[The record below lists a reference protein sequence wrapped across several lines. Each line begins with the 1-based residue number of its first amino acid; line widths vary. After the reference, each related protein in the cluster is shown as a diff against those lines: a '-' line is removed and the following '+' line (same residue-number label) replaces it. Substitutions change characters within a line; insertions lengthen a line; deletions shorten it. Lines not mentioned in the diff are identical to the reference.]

1 MLVLNYSLFF
11 VCHADRAYIKDTIAE
26 KSRDMEEG
34 KTMVQWKDSCY
45 NYVNK
50 RKLGR
55 VLYEKKRI
63 YSAIILPFRNR
74 VVDRENKLYRRI

>member
-1 MLVLNYSLFF
+1 
-11 VCHADRAYIKDTIAE
+11 
-26 KSRDMEEG
+26 MEEG

-55 VLYEKKRI
+55 VLYEKKEYLQRHNTPL
-63 YSAIILPFRNR
+63 S
-74 VVDRENKLYRRI
+74 ESCC

>member
-1 MLVLNYSLFF
+1 
-11 VCHADRAYIKDTIAE
+11 
-26 KSRDMEEG
+26 MEEG